1 MKISEL
7 NENINKILY
16 IFNELDFN
24 LLIYNDEILNN
35 PYSLIH
41 PGKLFYFWGKI
52 LAFNR
57 DNIENVNEKFNF
69 AIELYDKAIKET
81 LNKHEYSE
89 AGEFLLLKL
98 KVDGHRKPKSS
109 NLKNIYKKAQK
120 IFKNLLVLYNEAF
133 FIDCLIEVNE
143 LYEKYA
149 LLKKNRK
156 KIENLY
162 RLAAYQYFLEA
173 ENMKENELKM
183 LKIINYLKS
192 ITYLDKIKDSISDF
206 NIINKNSIVNKLI
219 YELKSQIDLL
229 NKNGNLNDY
238 SKKKVKLNLYFGLGK
253 VYKLV
258 DDINTSNFFLNKAL
272 KFSEKITNDST
283 MIPLLLK
290 SSMILY
296 KEQSYYRVQNIEFL
310 NKNFFKK
317 YLIISEKIELLN
329 LKIQILSDLNQLN
342 PNKVK
347 NPENYIKNLIEN
359 YKELIILFKDEI
371 NNSILKEEISES
383 IKTKYIAYC
392 IYLYYQI
399 IKLILRKKEKR

>member
-162 RLAAYQYFLEA
+162 RLAAYQYFLEE
-173 ENMKENELKM
+173 ENMK
-183 LKIINYLKS
+183 
-192 ITYLDKIKDSISDF
+192 
-206 NIINKNSIVNKLI
+206 
-219 YELKSQIDLL
+219 
-229 NKNGNLNDY
+229 
-238 SKKKVKLNLYFGLGK
+238 
-253 VYKLV
+253 
-258 DDINTSNFFLNKAL
+258 
-272 KFSEKITNDST
+272 
-283 MIPLLLK
+283 
-290 SSMILY
+290 
-296 KEQSYYRVQNIEFL
+296 
-310 NKNFFKK
+310 
-317 YLIISEKIELLN
+317 
-329 LKIQILSDLNQLN
+329 
-342 PNKVK
+342 
-347 NPENYIKNLIEN
+347 
-359 YKELIILFKDEI
+359 
-371 NNSILKEEISES
+371 
-383 IKTKYIAYC
+383 
-392 IYLYYQI
+392 
-399 IKLILRKKEKR
+399 